1 MIYSTCVA
9 VIVWYCRPRLSLN
22 PWWNRGGEEEG
33 WYRHNMT
40 QCAPR
45 GQVSDRLDWLLTSRD
60 QCDYCVLNLQ
70 AGITECIWWS
80 MPCHTTGGLWHW
92 KSKYKD
98 QVKYESDWVYRVPPD
113 KSIKIVK
120 DKQFSEK
127 IYWDVEKI
135 QVTGDWHSR
144 SGKTCW
150 CSYPNKRD
158 PIRKSGIFIFYWV
171 PI

>member
-1 MIYSTCVA
+1 MKS
-9 VIVWYCRPRLSLN
+9 RR
-22 PWWNRGGEEEG
+22 RGGG
-33 WYRHNMT
+33 LIST
-40 QCAPR
+40 QHDTMCAPGSGLR
-45 GQVSDRLDWLLTSRD
+45 SSWLVANIQG